1 MNDMSIRTS
10 VQREMQELEEY
21 VSKQDKSFK
30 TQNLSVNEMKG
41 EQSIQLKNPPQNGF
55 SETAATVDLSE
66 EGKILAQNA
75 SGSRLSFIN
84 ANAKEAATSDYRDEY
99 ESVLDDVSR
108 GFKDAFSE
116 QTIGKYVDSGI
127 KMNNVDMDYVDA
139 LNSLYDKLRE
149 EIKTNYSGDELE
161 YRRESL
167 EKSYQDVFKKN
178 IINPV
183 VSQFE
188 SQISF
193 YQHGALQHSRDKQLQ
208 ESFDTLSSGHGLV
221 QMLKNPSNWEDTKKI
236 TDGLQSLIG
245 VIVDG
250 TKSR

>member
-10 VQREMQELEEY
+10 EQREMQELEEY

-66 EGKILAQNA
+66 GGKILAQNA

-127 KMNNVDMDYVDA
+127 KMNKVDMDYVDA
-139 LNSLYDKLRE
+139 LNSLYDKLRN
-149 EIKTNYSGDELE
+149 EIKTNYSGDELK
-161 YRRESL
+161 YRCESL
-167 EKSYQDVFKKN
+167 EKSYQDVFEKN

-208 ESFDTLSSGHGLV
+208 ESFDTLSSGQGLV
-221 QMLKNPSNWEDTKKI
+221 QMFKDPSNWEDTKKI

-250 TKSR
+250 AKSR